1 MSNDKVDLRIER
13 SQTDQLLKTFQESF
27 VPLPVAAATTFHQVH
42 GNTNAIIGR
51 EDYDDA
57 LNIAAAAL
65 SRLVPIYTVL
75 DPRDGRTPL
84 TPDLTQQYFAR
95 GATELR
101 SRDAAAPL
109 RELSIRRSDM
119 LSAISLIKRTGL
131 PFSFA
136 VTATPLHKDLDP
148 GQTPAE
154 AGRRHVKDHPA
165 D

>member
-1 MSNDKVDLRIER
+1 MSNDKVDLQIER
-13 SQTDQLLKTFQESF
+13 SQTDELLKRFQESF
-27 VPLPVAAATTFHQVH
+27 VPLPVAAATTFHQAH
-42 GNTNAIIGR
+42 GNTNAIIRR

-65 SRLVPIYTVL
+65 SRLVPIYSVL
-75 DPRDGRTPL
+75 DPRDGRTPV

-101 SRDAAAPL
+101 SRDATAPL

-136 VTATPLHKDLDP
+136 LTATPLHEELDP
-148 GQTPAE
+148 GQTRPAE
-154 AGRRHVKDHPA
+154 AGHRDVKG
-165 D
+165 